1 LSFEPKRLV
10 SPPNLRGYEKALIIR
25 LRKGKFV
32 EDVLQIAKVEG
43 AKLLKCKR
51 VSVTEFFH
59 SHLDPEKF
67 IVVVQ
72 NGDVA
77 IENMKPK

>member
-1 LSFEPKRLV
+1 MSFEPKRLV
-10 SPPNLRGYEKALIIR
+10 SPRNLRAYEKALIIH
-25 LRKGKFV
+25 LRRGKFV
-32 EDVLQIAKVEG
+32 EDLLQIAKVEG

-51 VSVTEFFH
+51 VRVTELFH

-77 IENMKPK
+77 KGNMKS

>member
-1 LSFEPKRLV
+1 MSFEPKRLV

-59 SHLDPEKF
+59 SHFDPEKF

-72 NGDVA
+72 NADVG

>member
-1 LSFEPKRLV
+1 MSFEPHRLI
-10 SPPNLRGYEKALIIR
+10 PPSNLRGCEKALIIR

-32 EDVLQIAKVEG
+32 EDVVQIAKVEG

-51 VSVTEFFH
+51 VRVTEFFH
-59 SHLDPEKF
+59 SHLDPEKY
-67 IVVVQ
+67 VVVVR

-77 IENMKPK
+77 RGPMKS